1 MPSYAPP
8 LRDMQF
14 VLHEV
19 LKVTQA
25 YKTSMPAHADVD
37 VDTINAVLE
46 EAGKFAAHVVQ
57 PLNQIGDRQ
66 GCTLDIQTHEV
77 KTPDGFKEAY
87 AQYCEAGWPA
97 LSCVPEFSGQGLPHV
112 VNQCFYEMLNASNQA
127 WTMYPGLSHGAY
139 EALLAHGTPEQ
150 KALYLPKLVSG
161 AWTGTMCLTEPH
173 CGTDLG
179 LLRSKAEPVGDGTYR
194 ITGQK
199 IFISAG
205 EHSMSANIVHLV
217 LARLPDAPAGSK
229 GISLFIVPKFL
240 PQADGSLGTRNP
252 IFCGALEHKM
262 GIHGNATCQMNLDG
276 AVGTLVGEANKGL
289 SAMFV
294 MMNAARLGVGNQ
306 SVGQSEVAY
315 QNALAYAKERL
326 QMRSASGKKAPDLPA
341 DPIIVHPDVRRM
353 LLTTKAYAE
362 GGRALYLYA
371 VHLMDLHLSASDE
384 AQRQEAEEMVGLLT
398 PIVKA
403 FCTDNGHIATN
414 LAMQCFGGHGF
425 IAENGMEQFVRDNR
439 INLIYEG
446 TNGVQALDLLARKVL
461 LNQGATLRKFGQM
474 LTQLIDDEGVNEAM
488 AEFITPLGKVAS
500 QLEKATMGIGFAAMQ
515 NPDEAAAAAT
525 DYLRMMGHVVFAY
538 LFCLQARTALAAQKA
553 GSTDPFYTAK
563 LQTIRFYFARLFPE
577 AIGAMKLA
585 QSGSQ
590 AIMNTDAALG
600 LGAAQ

>member
-1 MPSYAPP
+1 MPSYTPP

-19 LKVTQA
+19 LKVTDAYQA
-25 YKTSMPAHADVD
+25 EMPAHADVD

-46 EAGKFAAHVVQ
+46 EAGKFAAEVVQ
-57 PLNQIGDRQ
+57 PLNMVGDRQ
-66 GCTLDIQTHEV
+66 GCQLDIATHSV
-77 KTPDGFKEAY
+77 KTPDGFQEAY
-87 AQYCEAGWPA
+87 AQYCAAGWPA
-97 LSCVPEFSGQGLPHV
+97 LSCVPEFGGQGLPHV
-112 VNQCFYEMLNASNQA
+112 VNQCFYEMLNASCQA

-150 KALYLPKLVSG
+150 KQLYLPKLVSG
-161 AWTGTMCLTEPH
+161 EWTGTMCLTEPH

-179 LLRSKAEPVGDGTYR
+179 LMRSKAEAVGDGTYR

-205 EHSMSANIVHLV
+205 EHNMSQNIVHLV

-240 PQADGSLGTRNP
+240 VQADGSLGARNA

-276 AVGTLVGEANKGL
+276 AIGTLVGEANKGL
-289 SAMFV
+289 AAMFV

-306 SVGQSEVAY
+306 SIGQTEVAY

-326 QMRSASGKKAPDLPA
+326 QMRSASGKKAADLPA

-353 LLTTKAYAE
+353 LLTAKAYAE
-362 GGRALYLYA
+362 GGRALNLYA
-371 VHLMDLHLSASDE
+371 VHLMDQHLHHADE
-384 AQRQEAEEMVGLLT
+384 AKRQEAEEIVSLLT

-414 LAMQCFGGHGF
+414 LCLQVFGGHGF
-425 IAENGMEQFVRDNR
+425 IAENGMEQFARDNR
-439 INLIYEG
+439 INMIYEG
-446 TNGVQALDLLARKVL
+446 TNGIQALDLLGRKVL
-461 LNQGATLRKFGQM
+461 YNQGATLKKLGK
-474 LTQLIDDEGVNEAM
+474 LIAQLIEEEGVNEAM
-488 AEFITPLGKVAS
+488 SEFITPLGNVAS
-500 QLEKATMGIGFAAMQ
+500 QLEKTTMEIGFAAMQ
-515 NPDEAAAAAT
+515 NPDVAAAAAV
-525 DYLRMMGHVVFAY
+525 DYLRMMGHIVFGY
-538 LFCLQARTALAAQKA
+538 LFCQQARVALAAQKA
-553 GSTDPFYTAK
+553 GNTDPFYTAK

-585 QSGSQ
+585 RAGS
-590 AIMNTDAALG
+590 AAVMDSDAALG
-600 LGAAQ
+600 LA